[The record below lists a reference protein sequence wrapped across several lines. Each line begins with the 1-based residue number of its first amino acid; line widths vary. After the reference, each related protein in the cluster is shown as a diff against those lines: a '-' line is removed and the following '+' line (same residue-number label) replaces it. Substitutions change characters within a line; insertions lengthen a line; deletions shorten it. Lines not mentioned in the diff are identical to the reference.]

1 MGKSV
6 MKSDTKVIIAGA
18 RLSYA
23 NLFEPRAFEGQEPKY
38 SVSILIDKEDEA
50 TVALIQKAVKN
61 AGEAGSE
68 KYGKKFGTGLRTPLR
83 DGDVDRPDDENY
95 QGCYFINANSKNAP
109 QVVGKLRDP
118 NTGKPLP
125 LGPEDVY
132 SGCYANVSVNF
143 YPYNVSGNKGV
154 AAGLNNVQKVAD
166 GERLSGASSATDD
179 FEFED
184 AEFDDDFLA

>member
-6 MKSDTKVIIAGA
+6 MKNDTKVIIAGA

-23 NLFEPRAFEGQEPKY
+23 NLFEPRAFDGQEPKY
-38 SVSILIDKEDEA
+38 SVSILIDKEDKD
-50 TVALIQKAVKN
+50 TIALIEMAVEN
-61 AGEAGSE
+61 ARETGVE
-68 KYGKKFGTGLRTPLR
+68 KYGKKFATNLRTPLR
-83 DGDVDRPDDENY
+83 DGDVDRPDDANY
-95 QGCYFINANSKNAP
+95 EGHYFINANSKTPP

-125 LGPEDVY
+125 LGPDEVY

-154 AAGLNNVQKVAD
+154 AAGLNNVQKVQD
-166 GERLSGASSATDD
+166 GEKLSGASSATDD
-179 FEFED
+179 FDFED